1 MPPSS
6 LMRHPEKLLFVV
18 NVDWFFES
26 HRLPIA
32 LAAVA
37 GGIEVHL
44 ATTFTRDAAHFR
56 ELGLHVHPL
65 TIDRS
70 AASPFGV
77 LALFVR
83 LLLLFWKLRPSVVHL
98 ITIKPV
104 LLGGLATRLSPVKG
118 VVFAISGLGHVFV
131 AGGVKAALRRKLVQW
146 LYRAALAV
154 RNKRVIFQNPV
165 DEIELKSILSLSSH
179 QVVRIPGSGVDLA
192 AYPVQAEQSG
202 VPVVLMAARLLK
214 TKGVIEFAEAAK
226 LLRARCIAVRLQLA
240 GNLDPHNPSSLTVQE
255 LQALRGEG
263 LIEILGHQ
271 TEVSNLMAKANL
283 VVLPSY
289 REGLPKVLIEAAAC
303 GRAVITTDVP
313 GCRDAIEPNVTG
325 LLVPARDAVA
335 LADAIERLVTDP
347 SMRMAMGKAGRQRA
361 EQLFDIRSVISK
373 HLEIY
378 AELAGRGSEK

>member
-1 MPPSS
+1 
-6 LMRHPEKLLFVV
+6 
-18 NVDWFFES
+18 
-26 HRLPIA
+26 
-32 LAAVA
+32 
-37 GGIEVHL
+37 
-44 ATTFTRDAAHFR
+44 
-56 ELGLHVHPL
+56 VHPL

-77 LALFVR
+77 LALFVQ

-214 TKGVIEFAEAAK
+214 TKGVMEFAAAAN
-226 LLRARCIAVRLQLA
+226 LLRARCIAVRFQLA
-240 GNLDPHNPSSLTVQE
+240 GDLDPHNPSSLMVQE

-271 TEVSNLMAKANL
+271 TDVSNLMAKANL
-283 VVLPSY
+283 VVLPSYY

-378 AELAGRGSEK
+378 AELAGRGSMK